1 MTDAQQKAAAKQ
13 FVKDWAGRGDEKQET
28 QLFWIS
34 LLQNV
39 YGIEQPTKAIE
50 FEVPVKLSH
59 TSFIDGYIKDTR
71 VLVEQKGADID
82 LKKGYKQSDGSML
95 TPYQQARRYA
105 GYLPHNMNPR
115 WIVVCNFKE
124 FHIHDMNRPNDTPE
138 IVLLEKLGKEY
149 PRLQFL
155 VDAGNERIQKEMQVS
170 LQAGELVG
178 KLYDSLLKQYKD
190 PESPNS
196 LKSLNMLCVR
206 LVFCLYAEDA
216 DIFGKRNLFHD
227 YLKDVPASG
236 MRRALVDLFRI
247 LDTKVEARDPY
258 LTDDNPMLAA
268 FPYVNGGLF
277 ADESIEIPPFTEELK
292 NLLLTSASENFN
304 WAEISPTIFGAVFE
318 STLNPETR
326 RSGGMHYTSI
336 ENIHKVID
344 PLFLNGLKAELE
356 EVRNKPITGGSRSK
370 AMAAFHN
377 KLGTLTFLDPACG
390 SGNFLTETY
399 LSLRRLENEIINEI
413 FTGDAGQLGIGA
425 MAENVLDT
433 LKVKVFYRAI
443 LWH

>member
-206 LVFCLYAEDA
+206 LVF
-216 DIFGKRNLFHD
+216 
-227 YLKDVPASG
+227 
-236 MRRALVDLFRI
+236 
-247 LDTKVEARDPY
+247 
-258 LTDDNPMLAA
+258 
-268 FPYVNGGLF
+268 
-277 ADESIEIPPFTEELK
+277 
-292 NLLLTSASENFN
+292 
-304 WAEISPTIFGAVFE
+304 
-318 STLNPETR
+318 
-326 RSGGMHYTSI
+326 
-336 ENIHKVID
+336 
-344 PLFLNGLKAELE
+344 
-356 EVRNKPITGGSRSK
+356 
-370 AMAAFHN
+370 
-377 KLGTLTFLDPACG
+377 
-390 SGNFLTETY
+390 
-399 LSLRRLENEIINEI
+399 LSLC
-413 FTGDAGQLGIGA
+413 
-425 MAENVLDT
+425 
-433 LKVKVFYRAI
+433 
-443 LWH
+443 